1 MRIDEVNNAGF
12 GGETT
17 GTIEHEGSGGVVT
30 YLSVTENRVEVE
42 LSCTGSGQF
51 DLDLDLRDGEFVGF
65 EGFTLDL
72 GRVGPADVWGSTGP
86 GGVAVS
92 CR

>member
-1 MRIDEVNNAGF
+1 MRIDEANNAGF

-17 GTIEHEGSGGVVT
+17 GTIEHEGSGEVVT
-30 YLSVTENRVEVE
+30 HLPVTETRVEVE

-51 DLDLDLRDGEFVGF
+51 DLDLDLRDGEFVDV

-72 GRVGPADVWGSTGP
+72 DRVGPANRRVPVVTVP
-86 GGVAVS
+86 TP
-92 CR
+92 

>member
-1 MRIDEVNNAGF
+1 MRIDEANNAGF

-17 GTIEHEGSGGVVT
+17 GTIEHECSGEVVT

-51 DLDLDLRDGEFVGF
+51 DFDLDLRDGEFVGV

-72 GRVGPADVWGSTGP
+72 GRVRPADARIGGAGS
-86 GGVAVS
+86 
-92 CR
+92 